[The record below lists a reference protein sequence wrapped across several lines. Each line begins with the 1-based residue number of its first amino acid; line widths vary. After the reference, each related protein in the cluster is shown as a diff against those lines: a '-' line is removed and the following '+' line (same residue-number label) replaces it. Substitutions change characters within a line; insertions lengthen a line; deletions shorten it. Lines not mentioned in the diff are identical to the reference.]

1 MKIKNNNEYS
11 IDDAYRSLD
20 NINSWIINS
29 DTKASIVLGLLGVL
43 FTIIFS
49 NSDFINILNKLI
61 NEIFNDIMF
70 CDIFYLIIMFFS
82 LVLFI
87 NGIYNLILVLIPK
100 LKLNIN
106 KRKSILY
113 FGDICSFESVNE
125 FKYKVYHTKKGEL
138 LDDVLNQV
146 YINSNICT
154 KKFNNYKVGLSRIFL
169 GVLIF
174 FVFYMLG
181 ILVYL

>member
-1 MKIKNNNEYS
+1 MKIKNNNAYS
-11 IDDAYRSLD
+11 IDDAYKSLD

-138 LDDVLNQV
+138 LDDVIKL
-146 YINSNICT
+146 
-154 KKFNNYKVGLSRIFL
+154 GLVVSSL
-169 GVLIF
+169 
-174 FVFYMLG
+174 VF
-181 ILVYL
+181 